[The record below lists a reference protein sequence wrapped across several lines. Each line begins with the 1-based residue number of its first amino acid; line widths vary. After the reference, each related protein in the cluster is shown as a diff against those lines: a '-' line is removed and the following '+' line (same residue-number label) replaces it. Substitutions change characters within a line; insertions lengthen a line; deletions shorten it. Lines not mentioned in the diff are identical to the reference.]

1 MYLLA
6 KFGGYRTYGNG
17 DTNSYINSYKITS
30 EKAEFA
36 VSVHHIERFSK
47 SGIPVY
53 YSEVSDT
60 TDRKTR
66 RIQAIAKRFAFFSK
80 IKTTI
85 QPSSEIWKSLELIC
99 PIFSVKRIN
108 LHKNYPLEN

>member
-30 EKAEFA
+30 EKAELA

-66 RIQAIAKRFAFFSK
+66 IQAIAKRFAFFSK

-85 QPSSEIWKSLELIC
+85 QPSSEI
-99 PIFSVKRIN
+99 
-108 LHKNYPLEN
+108 